1 MNESSGESAPFHGES
16 GAETLGA
23 ARQKIR
29 DRDFSAAAE
38 LLADDLVP
46 QDASARAE
54 WLNLRGVAL
63 AELGRYDDA
72 EADMRVA
79 IELNPTAKHQGNLAA
94 LLMLRDRPFLAI
106 ELAKKA
112 LDLDPDEP
120 SAQSVLDRAYSPG
133 LTVSTMA
140 GSEPYWTWL
149 GYAAIALGLI
159 VTCLLVVH
167 PPVTLPEFGKP
178 NAFDSTKPRNDALS
192 VLGFY
197 LWITSGLLCGSWLLI
212 DVIFRRQRFT
222 WLVPQVIFCFCG
234 LTWVP
239 TAIYFLIARKTDV
252 K

>member
-1 MNESSGESAPFHGES
+1 VNESSGESGVDA
-16 GAETLGA
+16 LVA
-23 ARQKIR
+23 AQAKTRE
-29 DRDFSAAAE
+29 RDFESVVA
-38 LLADDLVP
+38 LLPDEAMPTDPVHRSD
-46 QDASARAE
+46 

-72 EADMRVA
+72 EADMRVSV
-79 IELNPTAKHQGNLAA
+79 ELNPTAKNQGNLAA

-106 ELAKKA
+106 EIAKKA

-133 LTVSTMA
+133 MTVSTLA

-149 GYAAIALGLI
+149 GYAAITLGLA
-159 VTCLLVVH
+159 VTTLLVVH
-167 PPVTLPEFGKP
+167 PPVTLPEFGKA
-178 NAFDSTKPRNDALS
+178 NAFESTKPRNDALS

-212 DVIFRRQRFT
+212 DVLFRRQRFT

-239 TAIYFLIARKTDV
+239 TVIYFLIGRKSDV
-252 K
+252 KY